1 MREWTI
7 LLVMYYCCLC
17 QYIGYA
23 YSLLLAIFFDFFP
36 SKRIP
41 SKKKPAQMPATPA
54 GRRAAWR
61 SGGSCPEDV
70 NRSEP
75 PPMTGGSVAGAAV
88 SAAARKI
95 QARVYHSE
103 SMLVRH
109 MLANP

>member
-1 MREWTI
+1 
-7 LLVMYYCCLC
+7 
-17 QYIGYA
+17 
-23 YSLLLAIFFDFFP
+23 
-36 SKRIP
+36 
-41 SKKKPAQMPATPA
+41 MPATPA

-70 NRSEP
+70 NCSAL

-109 MLANP
+109 MLANPWKKVPLIHCQFEEMTVHRLASET